1 MAARRGGAEKNGTKD
16 EDAAAFY
23 RIPLSS
29 GEALATLAVLRALD
43 QVTTSNSLAGTDIEP
58 GILAAAAQRLSEE
71 LPDFTVGRAE
81 RLAAALVRTLR
92 ETVAVSADEDAAE
105 IRDAPPFPIRRN
117 RRLLED
123 AYEERQPVEI
133 EYYVSGRKEWTHR
146 RVDISSVH
154 AQNGT
159 WYLSGQCGLRS
170 DHRQFRLDHIRFV
183 RVLDDANDTPDPFTE

>member
-1 MAARRGGAEKNGTKD
+1 MAAQTGHENATE
-16 EDAAAFY
+16 FY
-23 RIPLSS
+23 HVRFSS

-43 QVTTSNSLAGTDIEP
+43 QVTTSGPLTETDIEP
-58 GILAAAAQRLSEE
+58 GILASAAQRLGNE
-71 LPDFTVGRAE
+71 LPDFVVGRAE
-81 RLAAALVRTLR
+81 RLAAALARTLR
-92 ETVAVSADEDAAE
+92 EAAAGSPEDDAE

-159 WYLSGQCGLRS
+159 WYLSGQCGLRN
-170 DHRQFRLDHIRFV
+170 DHRQFRLDHIRSV
-183 RVLDDANDTPDPFTE
+183 HVLDDGDDAPDPFAE